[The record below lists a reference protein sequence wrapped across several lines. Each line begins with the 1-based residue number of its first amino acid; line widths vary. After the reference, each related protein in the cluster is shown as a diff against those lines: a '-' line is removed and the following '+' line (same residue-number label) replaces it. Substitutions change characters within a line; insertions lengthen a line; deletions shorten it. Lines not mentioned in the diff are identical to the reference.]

1 MKIWERKNAVA
12 AGFLLVACLT
22 LLIAIWKSGEY
33 GIIQNDSGLPEIEIV
48 MADGVTANGIWE
60 GGKDIKYQDNVL
72 SLVADDEVREFNGVE
87 VKGRGNATW
96 VMTKKPYQFKLKQR
110 TNLLDL
116 GKNRKWILLA
126 NYNDATNLRTDVAF
140 YVERLIGEDFA
151 YRGEF
156 VELYMN
162 GEYLGLYYL
171 TRGITV
177 GKNAVD
183 LKDPLGVLVELDN
196 VYARAEDKYYVSS
209 NGEHLTVKD
218 MIDETKRDEAM
229 ADFLIAFNKLE
240 VAVKEKN
247 YDEIVRLV
255 DIESFAKYYLIEEFL
270 ANPDGYFTSQYF
282 YKDGVGDKIHAGPAW
297 DFDIAINNVRARDYF
312 APDWEMTATE
322 KAEEYWDVTEQ
333 YQQWSRLFARLIELP
348 EFREEVNL
356 VFRENMSGHKK
367 ELLSWI
373 FRRAAKIY
381 SASMKENEKW
391 GKGSFVR
398 GVKDLLD
405 WVDKRYDYFEKEY
418 GWTLNEEIL

>member
-12 AGFLLVACLT
+12 VGFLFVACLT

-33 GIIQNDSGLPEIEIV
+33 GIVQNDSGLPEIEIV
-48 MADGVTANGIWE
+48 MAYGVTADDIWE

-72 SLVADDEVREFNGVE
+72 SLVVDDEIREFNGVE
-87 VKGRGNATW
+87 VKGRGNATL
-96 VMTKKPYQFKLKQR
+96 VMSKKPYQFKLKQR

-162 GEYLGLYYL
+162 DEYLGLYYL

-209 NGEHLTVKD
+209 NGEHLTIKD
-218 MIDETKRDEAM
+218 MIDEAKRDEAM

-240 VAVKEKN
+240 AAVKEKN

-270 ANPDGYFTSQYF
+270 ANP
-282 YKDGVGDKIHAGPAW
+282 
-297 DFDIAINNVRARDYF
+297 
-312 APDWEMTATE
+312 E
-322 KAEEYWDVTEQ
+322 
-333 YQQWSRLFARLIELP
+333 
-348 EFREEVNL
+348 
-356 VFRENMSGHKK
+356 
-367 ELLSWI
+367 
-373 FRRAAKIY
+373 
-381 SASMKENEKW
+381 
-391 GKGSFVR
+391 
-398 GVKDLLD
+398 
-405 WVDKRYDYFEKEY
+405 
-418 GWTLNEEIL
+418 